1 MTTRILIADALDP
14 AAFKKIESIGA
25 EIDCQPTL
33 SGDALASAIPG
44 ARILV
49 VRSTKVT
56 KEIID
61 AASHL
66 ALIVRAGSGYNN
78 IDIHAA
84 NSKGIFVANCPGKNS
99 IAVAELA
106 LGLMISLDRNIP
118 NNVIDLRNDRWD
130 KKRYSK
136 ARGLKGQKLGLIGFG
151 SIAQAVARRAKA
163 FGMVVCAY
171 SRSLTEEQAEAA
183 GVTRATSLERIF
195 SQNDIVSIHLPLNAK
210 TKRIVDKSLLDLL
223 ADQAMFINTSRA
235 ELVDPE
241 ALLEAAKSGRIRVGT
256 DLFENE
262 PSAKQGKFEDP
273 LGQLDNVIGTHH
285 IGASTTQAQN
295 AIANATVEIVYE
307 FLANGEVN
315 NAVNLGQ
322 VTETA
327 ATLIVRHLDRVGVLA
342 AVLDRLRR
350 AEINVQK
357 MENLVFEGGMAAC
370 ARIQLQQWPE
380 KSLIEEITKAEHVI
394 HVEVV

>member
-1 MTTRILIADALDP
+1 MTTRILIADSLDP
-14 AAFKKIESIGA
+14 AEFGKVESLGA
-25 EIDCQPTL
+25 EIDFQPSL
-33 SGDALASAIPG
+33 SGESLKSAVAGI
-44 ARILV
+44 RILV

-61 AASHL
+61 AANHL

-84 NSKGIFVANCPGKNS
+84 NAKGIFVANCPGKNS

-106 LGLMISLDRNIP
+106 LGLMISLDRDIP

-136 ARGLKGQKLGLIGFG
+136 ARGLKGQKLGLVGFG
-151 SIAQAVARRAKA
+151 CIAQAVAKRAQA
-163 FGMVVCAY
+163 FGMAVCAY

-183 GVTRATSLERIF
+183 GVTRATSLERVF
-195 SQNDIVSIHLPLNAK
+195 SQSDIVSLHLPLNEK
-210 TKRIVDKSLLDLL
+210 THRLVDKSLLDLL
-223 ADQAMFINTSRA
+223 SDQAMFINTSRA
-235 ELVDPE
+235 ELVDPD
-241 ALLEAAKSGRIRVGT
+241 ALLEAAQSGRIRVGT

-262 PSAKQGKFEDP
+262 PAAKQGEFEDP
-273 LGQLDNVIGTHH
+273 LGKLDNVVGTHH
-285 IGASTTQAQN
+285 IGASTTQAQQ
-295 AIANATVEIVYE
+295 AIAEATVELVYE
-307 FLANGEVN
+307 FLAHGEVR
-315 NAVNLGQ
+315 NAVNLSQ
-322 VTETA
+322 VAETA
-327 ATLIVRHLDRVGVLA
+327 ATLVVRHLDRVGVLA

-380 KSLIEEITKAEHVI
+380 KSLVQELMKAEHVI